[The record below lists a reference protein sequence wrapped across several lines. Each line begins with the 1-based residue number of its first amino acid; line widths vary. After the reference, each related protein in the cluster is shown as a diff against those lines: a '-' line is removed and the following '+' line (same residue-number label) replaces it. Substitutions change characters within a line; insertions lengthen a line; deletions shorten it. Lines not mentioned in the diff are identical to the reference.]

1 MAVRNPSNS
10 EKTIKGTLRM
20 LPTDTWSIDSVSL
33 YCNYDDLF
41 VLPDGFILDPYRD
54 YFENFLEEI
63 EVKEEF
69 FYSPSLFSQVYYGTP
84 DLDWMVLYFAKMT
97 SLFEFNQSKI
107 KILPLTSLLDL
118 NKLIVFEKDKVRNSK
133 SNPTEYKS
141 LDPIQIQV
149 KGYIE

>member
-1 MAVRNPSNS
+1 
-10 EKTIKGTLRM
+10 
-20 LPTDTWSIDSVSL
+20 
-33 YCNYDDLF
+33 
-41 VLPDGFILDPYRD
+41 
-54 YFENFLEEI
+54 
-63 EVKEEF
+63 
-69 FYSPSLFSQVYYGTP
+69 
-84 DLDWMVLYFAKMT
+84 MVLYFAKMT

-141 LDPIQIQV
+141 LDPIQIHV

>member
-84 DLDWMVLYFAKMT
+84 DLD
-97 SLFEFNQSKI
+97 
-107 KILPLTSLLDL
+107 
-118 NKLIVFEKDKVRNSK
+118 
-133 SNPTEYKS
+133 
-141 LDPIQIQV
+141 
-149 KGYIE
+149 